1 MGSQPAAMLAAVLL
15 AAVLLAAAMLV
26 GSLLPTLRGPESSC
40 SKSFGERCA
49 LEGLPEGVLS
59 PNDFEQLPSTGLQ
72 LPSTTLSRCLLAKEC
87 HVAPLFAVCH
97 LPECPMLLSKA
108 LCQNVW

>member
-1 MGSQPAAMLAAVLL
+1 MSMGSQPVAMLAAVLLAAVLL

-59 PNDFEQLPSTGLQ
+59 PNA
-72 LPSTTLSRCLLAKEC
+72 AKSASL
-87 HVAPLFAVCH
+87 V
-97 LPECPMLLSKA
+97 M
-108 LCQNVW
+108 NVPCRAF